1 MRIAPEGWVVI
12 IPFCL
17 IVLALPVV
25 AGVALALLGMS
36 GLIAAVAGPLGFVSL
51 LLIVWCF
58 WFFRDPERVVPAG
71 ENLLISPA
79 DGKVIIVD
87 QAPMPKELQGGEV
100 SGQPVPRIAIF
111 LNVFNVH
118 VNRVPASGT
127 IEKVVYTP
135 GQFLTASLDK
145 ASTDNERST
154 VLMRDTAGRRI
165 GFAQIAGL
173 VARRIVNHLKPGQQ
187 VTIGERFGLIRFGSR
202 AELFLPPGTA
212 ISVKV
217 GEKVV
222 AGETVLAVLP
232 ANVAGAAGGAVG
244 GATVASGQTAMAGA
258 R

>member
-25 AGVALALLGMS
+25 AGVVLALLGMS
-36 GLIAAVAGPLGFVSL
+36 GLMAAVAGPLGFVSL

-217 GEKVV
+217 GEKVI

-232 ANVAGAAGGAVG
+232 TSAA
-244 GATVASGQTAMAGA
+244 GATVAGGQAVMAGA